1 MSSVTER
8 FLRYVSFDTMSDEA
22 SPTCPSTA
30 KQKLLGAALVEEMK
44 GRARVR
50 GQEEAVDWELE
61 SGFSASCP
69 WSSPAALS
77 MIKAGGWSAGPSSVD
92 IL

>member
-1 MSSVTER
+1 MKEAAAA
-8 FLRYVSFDTMSDEA
+8 LSF
-22 SPTCPSTA
+22 PTGSGT
-30 KQKLLGAALVEEMK
+30 QGDFFSLVEEMK